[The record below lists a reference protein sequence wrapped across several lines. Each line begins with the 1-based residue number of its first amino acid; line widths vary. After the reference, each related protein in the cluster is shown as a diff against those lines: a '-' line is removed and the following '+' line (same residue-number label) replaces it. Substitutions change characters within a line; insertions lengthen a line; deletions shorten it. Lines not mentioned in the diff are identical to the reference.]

1 MSVFEKL
8 NKLVEEKEK
17 ENLSDEDKE
26 LLDTVKAML
35 DDKKIFFLIDMDS
48 VLGML
53 YFLGVKEEE
62 LESYYLEIMSFENYK
77 DSFPQERIG
86 ISI

>member
-1 MSVFEKL
+1 MTVYERL
-8 NKLVEEKEK
+8 NNLVEEKEK
-17 ENLSDEDKE
+17 QNLTDEDKE
-26 LLDTVKAML
+26 LLDTAKYMIE
-35 DDKKIFFLIDMDS
+35 DKKTFFLVDMDT

-53 YFLGVKEEE
+53 YFLGVPKDKLE
-62 LESYYLEIMSFENYK
+62 LYYMELISPENYK